1 MARHR
6 ALLPVPDDHPE
17 EGQRLRR
24 RPLRRAASA
33 DRLHRQPGLEPH
45 RVDRLPVHAVP
56 AHDRPDRRHALHRR
70 RPVRGDDPEARH
82 GRPRRRQ
89 DGIPHAL
96 VDALRAGLHLAR
108 GRAVAMDECD
118 GVRDEG
124 RERGQLPRLQPLHRD
139 RPRAVHAGVARD
151 PQAVPRDPVGQHDR
165 RRPSGE
171 RPLCG
176 HRLDPERLRRPCPGL
191 QHRARPGAD
200 IGLPVFD
207 GSRSSCDWQNDP
219 DAVQPGIF
227 GPSHEPYLFRKDYVT
242 NSNDS
247 YWLSNPHQPL
257 EGFAR
262 IIGDQR
268 TARSLRTRMGLVG
281 VEEIIKSGGFTNE
294 RMRQFEFSDRAL
306 SGELSADDA
315 VAMCRRYE
323 TLGYAPSSN
332 GPVEVGNACDALA
345 GWDKREDS
353 DSKGALLWRRFW
365 SRASGAAGG
374 PWLPP
379 FAANNPVN
387 TPNTLNTAHP
397 TVNTALGDA
406 ISDLRGA
413 KIPFDAPLGS
423 VQYVTRD
430 GERIPIHGGPHGDG
444 VFNVITNSF
453 VAGQDHL
460 AEPVHGSSY
469 IQIVSWNGKRG
480 CPEASTLIT
489 YSQSTDPTSPHFA
502 DQTRLF
508 SDHGWNHP
516 PFCSSDVKSA
526 RGATLRLR

>member
-1 MARHR
+1 V
-6 ALLPVPDDHPE
+6 L
-17 EGQRLRR
+17 
-24 RPLRRAASA
+24 
-33 DRLHRQPGLEPH
+33 
-45 RVDRLPVHAVP
+45 
-56 AHDRPDRRHALHRR
+56 
-70 RPVRGDDPEARH
+70 
-82 GRPRRRQ
+82 
-89 DGIPHAL
+89 
-96 VDALRAGLHLAR
+96 
-108 GRAVAMDECD
+108 
-118 GVRDEG
+118 
-124 RERGQLPRLQPLHRD
+124 
-139 RPRAVHAGVARD
+139 
-151 PQAVPRDPVGQHDR
+151 
-165 RRPSGE
+165 
-171 RPLCG
+171 
-176 HRLDPERLRRPCPGL
+176 
-191 QHRARPGAD
+191 
-200 IGLPVFD
+200 D
-207 GSRSSCDWQNDP
+207 GSRSSCDWRNDP
-219 DAVQPGIF
+219 DAVKPGIF

-281 VEEIIKSGGFTNE
+281 VEEIIKSGGFTND
-294 RMRQFEFSDRAL
+294 RMRKFEFSDRAL
-306 SGELSADDA
+306 SGELAADDT

-374 PWLPP
+374 PWLHP
-379 FAANNPVN
+379 FDANDPVN
-387 TPNTLNTAHP
+387 TPNTLNTADP
-397 TVNTALGDA
+397 QVQTALGDA
-406 ISDLRGA
+406 ITDLRDA
-413 KIPFDAPLGS
+413 HIPFDAPLGS

-430 GERIPIHGGPHGDG
+430 GERIPLHGGPHGDG

-460 AEPVHGSSY
+460 GEPVHGSSY
-469 IQIVSWNGKRG
+469 IQVVSWKKPGT
-480 CPEASTLIT
+480 CPDTRAILT

-508 SDHGWNHP
+508 SRHGWNDV
-516 PFCSSDVKSA
+516 PFCAADVKSA
-526 RGATLRLR
+526 PGRTLRLR